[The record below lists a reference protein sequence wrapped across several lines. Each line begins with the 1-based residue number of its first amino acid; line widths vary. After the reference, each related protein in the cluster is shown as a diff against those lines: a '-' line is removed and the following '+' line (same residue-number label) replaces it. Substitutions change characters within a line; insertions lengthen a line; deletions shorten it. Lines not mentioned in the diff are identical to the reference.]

1 MTQKRALAIHDISC
15 IGRCSITVALP
26 ILSSVGVETAIL
38 PTAILSTHTAEFEGY
53 TYLDMVSEM
62 PQIKNH
68 WRVLGEEFDAIYTGF
83 LGSVEQIDIV
93 AEVFDDFR
101 RDDNLILVDPVMADS
116 GKLYPVFTENMAVE
130 MRKLC
135 HKADLIIPNLTEAAF
150 LLDEPYVG
158 GDHDEAYIR
167 ELLKRLTDLGC
178 SKTLL
183 TGVSFCEG
191 RLGAACFDAEKD
203 EFSYHDGDY
212 VDRIFHGTGDVF
224 GSGLLSALMNGFD
237 LTEAM
242 AVAVDYTRKCIEF
255 TQTEGRPAHYGPCF
269 EKATPFLLERLGIC
283 WE

>member
-38 PTAILSTHTAEFEGY
+38 PTAILSTHTAGFEGY
-53 TYLDMVSEM
+53 TYLDMASEM
-62 PQIKNH
+62 PAISKH
-68 WRVLGEEFDAIYTGF
+68 WKCLGEKFDAIYTGF

-101 RDDNLILVDPVMADS
+101 SDDNLILVDPVMADS
-116 GKLYPVFTENMAVE
+116 GKLYPVFTQDMAVQ

-135 HKADLIIPNLTEAAF
+135 CKADLIIPNLTEAAF

-158 GDHDEAYIR
+158 GEHDERYIR
-167 ELLKRLTDLGC
+167 ELLKRLTGLGC

-183 TGVSFCEG
+183 TGVSFVPG
-191 RLGAACFDAEKD
+191 RLGAACYDAETD

-237 LTEAM
+237 LSGAM
-242 AVAVDYTRKCIEF
+242 AVAVDYTRKCIEY
-255 TQTEGRPAHYGPCF
+255 TQLEGRPAHYGPCF
-269 EKATPFLLERLGIC
+269 EKATAFLLERLGIH